1 VTNSR
6 RPRRQGVVYGQAN
19 LHNSNDGAGVIGRLI
34 GALIVVGAIVVL
46 LVGALAV
53 IGGGRDGAGGPTPT
67 PTLPGL
73 ASPSPSSTPR
83 PTPKPTAT
91 PTPSFGPSPSVS
103 PIAVELVE
111 GPGKITFASDYT
123 GSNFDLVNPHVEFG
137 INDQMAWRANIGD
150 PVGQVVVDFNIFR
163 VDPATGAETNVHTN
177 SFTGRNPN
185 ARLYFAKA
193 PVDHEVDGPGTF
205 VMRYSV
211 DGRTISEGYFRVT
224 E

>member
-1 VTNSR
+1 MTTPR
-6 RPRRQGVVYGQAN
+6 RPRRQGVVYGPPT
-19 LHNSNDGAGVIGRLI
+19 SRGSSDGVPVVGRLI

-53 IGGGRDGAGGPTPT
+53 IGSGPEAGSTTSPT

-73 ASPSPSSTPR
+73 ASPSPSASVRPTATPR
-83 PTPKPTAT
+83 PTLTPSPAGS
-91 PTPSFGPSPSVS
+91 PTPS

-123 GSNFDLVNPHVEFG
+123 SNFDLVDPHVDFKMSDV
-137 INDQMAWRANIGD
+137 IAWQANIGD
-150 PVGQVVVDFNIFR
+150 PVGQVRVNFDIFR
-163 VDPATGAETNVHTN
+163 VDPATMEETNVHSG
-177 SFTGRNPN
+177 SFVGRNAN
-185 ARLYFAKA
+185 ARFYYAKA
-193 PVDHEVDGPGTF
+193 PVDREVDGPGIY

-211 DGRTISEGYFRVT
+211 DGAPIAEGYFRVT

>member
-1 VTNSR
+1 VSSSR
-6 RPRRQGVVYGQAN
+6 RPRRQGVVYGQPN
-19 LHNSNDGAGVIGRLI
+19 LRNSNDGASVIGRLI
-34 GALIVVGAIVVL
+34 GALVVIGAIVVL

-53 IGGGRDGAGGPTPT
+53 IGNGRQNTTAATPT

-73 ASPSPSSTPR
+73 ASPSPTVTLRPSATP
-83 PTPKPTAT
+83 TPTAT
-91 PTPSFGPSPSVS
+91 PSPSPSPSAS

-123 GSNFDLVNPHVEFG
+123 GSFSLVNPHVEFTM
-137 INDQMAWRANIGD
+137 NDQMAWQANIGD
-150 PVGQVVVDFNIFR
+150 PVGQVQVDFNIFR

-177 SFTGRNPN
+177 SFTGRNAN
-185 ARLYFAKA
+185 ARFYYAKA
-193 PVDHEVDGPGTF
+193 PVSHEVDGPGVF

-211 DGRTISEGYFRVT
+211 DGNTISEGYFRVT